1 MAEAISLSLLRQAR
15 RNRRLTL
22 QQVAEAICVTEGT
35 MWKYENQKIPLTVDR
50 LFELLNLYHVSVVD
64 VIVKEDNSNE
74 DL

>member
-1 MAEAISLSLLRQAR
+1 MLEALNISLLRQAR

-22 QQVAEAICVTEGT
+22 QEVAEQIDVAKAT

-64 VIVKEDNSNE
+64 VIVKEAEPNG
-74 DL
+74 